1 MLALRYAALVA
12 LALWAGGLFA
22 LGAVAAPSIF
32 DVLAARQIPDARVL
46 AGAIFGEALGRFH
59 VVSYICGAVLCVSL
73 MARAILGPR
82 PRRFALRMAI
92 TVTMLAASLY
102 SGLVVS
108 RQIER
113 LRRDIGVSPSTLPAG
128 DPRRAQ
134 FGRLHGMSTTLEL
147 VPVLGAVLLLAWEL
161 RD

>member
-12 LALWAGGLFA
+12 LAVWAGGLVA
-22 LGAVAAPSIF
+22 LGTVAAPSMF
-32 DVLAARQIPDARVL
+32 DVLAARQIPDARVV

-59 VVSYICGAVLCVSL
+59 RISYVCGAVLLCSL
-73 MARAILGPR
+73 AARAVLGPR
-82 PRRFALRMAI
+82 PRRFALRLAI
-92 TVTMLAASLY
+92 TMTMLTASLY

-108 RQIER
+108 RQIEQ
-113 LRRDIGVSPSTLPAG
+113 LRRDIGVSPSTLPAT

-134 FGRLHGMSTTLEL
+134 FGRLHGTSTTLEL
-147 VPVLGAVLLLAWEL
+147 VPVLGALLLLAWEL

>member
-1 MLALRYAALVA
+1 M
-12 LALWAGGLFA
+12 
-22 LGAVAAPSIF
+22 F
-32 DVLAARQIPDARVL
+32 DVLAARQVPDARVL

-59 VVSYICGAVLCVSL
+59 RISYACGAVLILSL
-73 MARAILGPR
+73 AARAILGPR
-82 PRRFALRMAI
+82 PRRFALRLAI
-92 TVTMLAASLY
+92 TMTMLAASLY

-108 RQIER
+108 RRIER
-113 LRRDIGVSPSTLPAG
+113 LRRDIGVSPSTLPAS
-128 DPRRAQ
+128 DPRRSE